1 LIQVIDGNRW
11 RDCPIDAGIVI
22 ARWAKKSELCRNLPR
37 DPRTGSGDWLMRAA
51 SNLISPRLAAAF
63 VALGL
68 AATPASAGDRIAMRV
83 EVYGLMGLHVL
94 TLNTSVDE
102 AGDRYAINTHYA
114 TTGVAGLVIDQTT
127 RATTVGRLIPASAQ
141 PELFRSE
148 TRRNGVERRDQ
159 VDYRPDGS
167 VEGSSTKIAFDATPP
182 AATRGTV
189 DNLTAYF
196 RLERQLAA
204 KGTCALTV
212 PVFDGRFRYDLVF
225 ADAGKRTLAPEGGQ
239 RLEGPAIACRM
250 TRRDS
255 GPVVPEQ
262 SEGAKQGTF
271 WYAPL
276 LPGDVVVPVRM
287 QLETQIGTVDA
298 YLAELHGRGVD
309 LQLMK

>member
-1 LIQVIDGNRW
+1 M
-11 RDCPIDAGIVI
+11 
-22 ARWAKKSELCRNLPR
+22 
-37 DPRTGSGDWLMRAA
+37 DPDPNSGRCKLGAA
-51 SNLISPRLAAAF
+51 VLL
-63 VALGL
+63 ALGL
-68 AATPASAGDRIAMRV
+68 IATPASAADRIALRV

-94 TLNTSVDE
+94 TLNSSVEE
-102 AGDRYAINTHYA
+102 AGDRYTINTHYA
-114 TTGVAGLVIDQTT
+114 TTGVAGLVVDQST
-127 RATTVGRLIPASAQ
+127 RASAVGRLTPASAQ

-167 VEGSSTKIAFDATPP
+167 VQGSSTKIAFDTAA

-212 PVFDGRFRYDLVF
+212 PVFDGRYRYDLVF
-225 ADAGKRTLAPEGGQ
+225 ADAGKRTLSPEGGQ

-250 TRRDS
+250 TRHDR
-255 GPVVPEQ
+255 GPAEPEQ

>member
-1 LIQVIDGNRW
+1 M
-11 RDCPIDAGIVI
+11 
-22 ARWAKKSELCRNLPR
+22 
-37 DPRTGSGDWLMRAA
+37 DPVSMTLR
-51 SNLISPRLAAAF
+51 RLGATLL
-63 VALGL
+63 VALGPVAF
-68 AATPASAGDRIAMRV
+68 AAPTVAADRVSMRV

-94 TLNTSVDE
+94 TLNTSVE
-102 AGDRYAINTHYA
+102 ESGDRYAINSHYA
-114 TTGVAGLVIDQTT
+114 TTGVAGLVVDQTT
-127 RATTVGRLIPASAQ
+127 RATTVGRLLPASAQ

-148 TRRNGVERRDQ
+148 TRRNGVERHDQ

-167 VEGSSTKIAFDATPP
+167 VKGNSTKIAFDTAS

-212 PVFDGRFRYDLVF
+212 PVFDGRYRYDLVF
-225 ADAGKRTLAPEGGQ
+225 ADAGKRALSPEGGQ
-239 RLEGPAIACRM
+239 RLEGPAVACRM
-250 TRRDS
+250 TRQDRGTADQ
-255 GPVVPEQ
+255 EQ

-276 LPGDVVVPVRM
+276 LPGGVVVPVRM

-309 LQLMK
+309 LDLMK